1 MDDSQFWL
9 WFLEGVRKGFCSD
22 AFCYYHDTP
31 DHTDEEWLEVEEDGE
46 TCLPVTRLNQYGLS
60 QAPGTVA
67 EPSNSTNTIHYL
79 PQTEHDQKAPL
90 TGHNREHSPRP

>member
-1 MDDSQFWL
+1 MGEAEFWL
-9 WFLEGVRKGFCSD
+9 WLEDGIRNGFCCEV
-22 AFCYYHDTP
+22 FCLDHDGPTY
-31 DHTDEEWLEVEEDGE
+31 TDEEYQEKELFDEV
-46 TCLPVTRLNQYGLS
+46 CIPMVRLYEPGLS